1 MCPNAL
7 TPRTSPTGGRSSA
20 GSSCTPT
27 HPAESRARKRS
38 SPGAERI
45 RLRQG
50 RLSGRARA
58 LAQRLRR
65 SVIGQSEALDQL
77 LPALARLD
85 SGLRDPDRPLLT
97 ALLLG
102 PTGVGKTETARALAR
117 GLFGRASR
125 LTRIDCQEYAH
136 GHELAK
142 LIGSPPGYV
151 GHRVE
156 PLLSQGNLDRAHREA
171 LDEDTSVCAAEADD
185 GYLSILL
192 FDEVEKAHPTLWNGL
207 LHVLE
212 EGQLTLGDNSKT
224 SFRRTLILLTSNV
237 GSREL
242 DRLTEHALGFGPAS
256 RESLAGDSRAAV
268 LAAARESFPAEFLNR
283 LDLQLV
289 YGSLERD
296 DLHQILDLQLDA
308 LSRRLM
314 KAGAPLLV
322 RLSRSAREVLVE
334 RGHDPRYGARP
345 LRRAVETLLADPL
358 AGLLAGGELE
368 AGDLVDV
375 EAESSDS
382 EELVFF
388 RGSRSTAEV
397 VV

>member
-1 MCPNAL
+1 MCPDAL
-7 TPRTSPTGGRSSA
+7 ISHSSSIGLPYSPT
-20 GSSCTPT
+20 TPI
-27 HPAESRARKRS
+27 ENARREAA
-38 SPGAERI
+38 PAERI
-45 RLRQG
+45 RLRQS
-50 RLSGRARA
+50 RLTGRAEA
-58 LAQRLRR
+58 LAQLLRR

-77 LPALARLD
+77 LPVLARLD
-85 SGLRDPDRPLLT
+85 SGLRDPNRPLLT

-117 GLFGRASR
+117 GLFGRASC

-156 PLLSQGNLDRAHREA
+156 PLLSQRNLDAGHVKA
-171 LDEDTSVCAAEADD
+171 LESGTHDTVPAKEDDE

-212 EGQLTLGDNSKT
+212 EGELTLGDNSKT
-224 SFRRTLILLTSNV
+224 SFRRTILLMTSNV

-242 DRLTEHALGFGPAS
+242 DRLAAPALGFGAA
-256 RESLAGDSRAAV
+256 LQDNAGSDARSAV

-289 YGSLERD
+289 YGSLGREH
-296 DLHQILDLQLDA
+296 LHRILDLQLDA

-314 KAGAPLLV
+314 IAGAPLLV
-322 RLSRSAREVLVE
+322 RLTRSARELIVD
-334 RGHDPRYGARP
+334 RGDDPRYGARP

-358 AGLLAGGELE
+358 ASLLAAGELE

-375 EAESSDS
+375 EAEGQLA
-382 EELVFF
+382 EELAFF
-388 RGSRSTAEV
+388 RGSRSAVEV